1 MRRFTAVAALALGAP
16 ACTDRRSPV
25 AARATLTPTPA
36 RFAKGGGVPIPGEYI
51 VQFRDDGE
59 EVQGKAIRLAAKHAG
74 TLKHV
79 YDSALRID
87 EVTTNGRGADCN
99 GHGSHVADTVA
110 GVSALYLQ
118 ANPSATPAPVDAA
131 VKANAST
138 TSVPSGTTNKFLYSA

>member
-79 YDSALRID
+79 YDSALR
-87 EVTTNGRGADCN
+87 
-99 GHGSHVADTVA
+99 HGSHVADTVA